1 MTKVTARIE
10 KQKQENGKLKLSKHL
25 KDNPGHKFDWIILS
39 RARSHRLKQKILE
52 AYFIKQLNLSL
63 NDHDNVTLI

>member
-10 KQKQENGKLKLSKHL
+10 KQKQANGKLKLSKHL
-25 KDNPGHKFDWIILS
+25 KDNQGHKFDWIILS